1 MYIQI
6 DLSEMFPVNCVFV
19 FLSTALH
26 PPLSAA
32 LQVIKNTLISNTVL

>member
-19 FLSTALH
+19 FLRTALH

-32 LQVIKNTLISNTVL
+32 IQAIKNTLIINTAL